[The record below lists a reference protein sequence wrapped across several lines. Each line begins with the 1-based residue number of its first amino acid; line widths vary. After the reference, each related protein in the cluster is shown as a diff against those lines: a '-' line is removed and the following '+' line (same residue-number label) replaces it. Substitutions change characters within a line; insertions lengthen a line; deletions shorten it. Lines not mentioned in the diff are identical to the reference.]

1 MDDLRTI
8 IQDHRSKSKSVSKD
22 DPKTEQLGVE
32 NAQAQTELP
41 YASSSEIPDIFFDEI
56 LLAFKLNRVEIMVMM
71 YLYRRVWCRANLYK
85 EYGISQ
91 ILSHTEMSKTLN
103 VEIEQIYQALRK
115 IEEYGF
121 ISTIR
126 SGQYFVR
133 KYFTKENDE
142 IFGQNYND
150 FEN

>member
-8 IQDHRSKSKSVSKD
+8 IQDHRSKSVSKD
-22 DPKTEQLGVE
+22 DAKKDELSAQS
-32 NAQAQTELP
+32 AQAQTDLP

>member
-8 IQDHRSKSKSVSKD
+8 IQDHRSKSKGDLKKD
-22 DPKTEQLGVE
+22 NVNVE
-32 NAQAQTELP
+32 SGQTQKDLP
-41 YASSSEIPDIFFDEI
+41 YASLSEIPDIFFDEI
-56 LLAFKLNRVEIMVMM
+56 LVAYKLNRVEIMVVM
-71 YLYRRVWCRANLYK
+71 YLYRRVWCRANLYR

-91 ILSHTEMSKTLN
+91 ILSHTEMSKSLN
-103 VEIEQIYQALRK
+103 VEIESVYQALRK

>member
-8 IQDHRSKSKSVSKD
+8 IQDHRSKSLSKD
-22 DPKTEQLGVE
+22 DPKTEQLGVQ
-32 NAQAQTELP
+32 NAQAQTDLP
-41 YASSSEIPDIFFDEI
+41 YASSSEIPDIFFDEV

>member
-8 IQDHRSKSKSVSKD
+8 IQDHRSKSSSKD
-22 DPKTEQLGVE
+22 DPKTEQLGVQ
-32 NAQAQTELP
+32 NAQAQTDLP
-41 YASSSEIPDIFFDEI
+41 YASSSEIPDIFFDEV